1 MVLDFLSSLN
11 IDHLFAAFDFN
22 AWTVDNLL
30 KNAGNTMKRWV
41 ALALVVLGAIVFLFG
56 GWLLSKV
63 IFSQQQKGS
72 NAMWSLI
79 ALAIG
84 GLLMY
89 NGFNSLNTIGKGLSQ
104 SVKDLGK

>member
-1 MVLDFLSSLN
+1 MVLDLLSMTH
-11 IDHLFAAFDFN
+11 IDHLFAALDFN

-30 KNAGNTMKRWV
+30 KNAGNTAKRWV
-41 ALALVVLGAIVFLFG
+41 ALAFVVIGALVFLFG
-56 GWLLSKV
+56 GWFLGKV

-72 NAMWSLI
+72 NALW
-79 ALAIG
+79 ALVALGIG